1 MINKL
6 DSSRYQSILDYI
18 GSCRIDVSPYI
29 ILNLSNYDAIKDYYS
44 FYCQIIDGAY
54 TAFISVYSNVVQLW
68 ANEKVDVSEMKAFIL
83 DKNIEAIYAIPEL
96 LNLMGLKIN
105 KKGKILCLNQLIEI
119 DHLCDY
125 KISKKPSEDDYKTI
139 ANLLVNDPES
149 DSHSN
154 ETVTAQRYKT
164 RNLEKKGR
172 SYVLYDPNKEVIA
185 HAGTHG
191 ESKKIAIIG
200 GVITKGDHR
209 GKGMA
214 TCLVR
219 ELCNDLIV
227 EGKNVYLYSF
237 NPVAIGLYKKI
248 GFVDLYDWGY
258 ADLKK

>member
-119 DHLCDY
+119 A
-125 KISKKPSEDDYKTI
+125 KKSEE
-139 ANLLVNDPES
+139 LLE
-149 DSHSN
+149 
-154 ETVTAQRYKT
+154 E
-164 RNLEKKGR
+164 
-172 SYVLYDPNKEVIA
+172 
-185 HAGTHG
+185 
-191 ESKKIAIIG
+191 
-200 GVITKGDHR
+200 
-209 GKGMA
+209 
-214 TCLVR
+214 
-219 ELCNDLIV
+219 
-227 EGKNVYLYSF
+227 
-237 NPVAIGLYKKI
+237 
-248 GFVDLYDWGY
+248 
-258 ADLKK
+258 